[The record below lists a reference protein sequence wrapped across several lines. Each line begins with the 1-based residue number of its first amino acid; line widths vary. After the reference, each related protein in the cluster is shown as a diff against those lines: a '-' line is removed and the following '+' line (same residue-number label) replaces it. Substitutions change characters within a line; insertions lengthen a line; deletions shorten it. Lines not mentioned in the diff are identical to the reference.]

1 MPDVEGSADADII
14 AKPVSAHSGASCA
27 GGLLVVVP
35 GPPAISVAV
44 ELPPLEGAVVLAVT
58 PSSEADALEVVA
70 PVTVVVEFPVAMVV
84 FEVEEFP
91 INHGSGVTVTSPF
104 RTPS

>member
-1 MPDVEGSADADII
+1 MPDVEGSADADMR
-14 AKPVSAHSGASCA
+14 AKPVSAHPGASCS

-70 PVTVVVEFPVAMVV
+70 PVTVVVEFPVV
-84 FEVEEFP
+84 FEAYEFP
-91 INHGSGVTVTSPF
+91 INHGSGVAVTSQF